1 MTFTLL
7 GGNSF
12 FMGMHVHV
20 MINLI
25 SICLF
30 ARYGRAEVMAGF
42 VNGLFLV
49 FVAFFIFSEA
59 VEVSVL
65 FFKQIPQIVLYS
77 VLLPLT
83 RVMIN

>member
-1 MTFTLL
+1 METPLWGHACTYDNKF
-7 GGNSF
+7 
-12 FMGMHVHV
+12 
-20 MINLI
+20 I

-30 ARYGRAEVMAGF
+30 PRYGRAEVMAGF

-65 FFKQIPQIVLYS
+65 FFEQIP
-77 VLLPLT
+77 
-83 RVMIN
+83 

>member
-1 MTFTLL
+1 MTSTLL
-7 GGNSF
+7 GGNF
-12 FMGMHVHV
+12 GHACTYDDKF
-20 MINLI
+20 I

-30 ARYGRAEVMAGF
+30 SRYGRAEVMAGF

-65 FFKQIPQIVLYS
+65 FFEQIP
-77 VLLPLT
+77 
-83 RVMIN
+83 